1 MIRNDVNN
9 GGLKMSENE
18 KPTNSRNMHAIILA
32 VLGIILVIIGEAI
45 INIPGA
51 PGRGSGI
58 GTLSVVTGIILLV
71 IAALRYFYKRK

>member
-1 MIRNDVNN
+1 MD
-9 GGLKMSENE
+9 E
-18 KPTNSRNMHAIILA
+18 KGQTKDSRNMHAIVLA

-71 IAALRYFYKRK
+71 IAALRYIYKRK